1 MKFSWQINLSGQK
14 IEDGAD
20 MISEKV
26 FIDIGNN
33 DRVSAR
39 LTGPDRASETN
50 GTGVIIAHGAGNDM
64 HNPLIVAVADGLAD
78 AGTATIRFNF
88 PYREKGKKSPD
99 SQNRLIHT
107 WQCAYAYMRGNTF
120 FPVDRIIAAG
130 KSMGGRVAS
139 QMVADGQMDVAAM
152 IFLGYPLHAP
162 GRKDQ
167 LRDTHLY
174 RINVPMLFFAGTK
187 DPLCDPGRLN
197 SVLGNLQCP
206 HDLEIIEGGNHS
218 FRLPKSSSRSEAD
231 VHRRIL
237 KRCVAWIERL
247 R

>member
-1 MKFSWQINLSGQK
+1 MV
-14 IEDGAD
+14 
-20 MISEKV
+20 SEKV
-26 FIDIGNN
+26 VIGIGGQEH
-33 DRVSAR
+33 VSAI
-39 LTGPDRASETN
+39 LSGPNHASKTN
-50 GTGVIIAHGAGNDM
+50 NTGVIIAHGAGNDM
-64 HNPLIVAVADGLAD
+64 HNPLIAAVAGGLAA
-78 AGTATIRFNF
+78 AGTVTMRFNF

-107 WQCAYAYMRGNTF
+107 WQCVYAYMQGNTLR
-120 FPVDRIIAAG
+120 PVDRIIAAG

-139 QMVADGQMDVAAM
+139 QMVADGQMDATAM

-247 R
+247 RHCLPVSWERSTF